1 VVAGDVAL
9 HVMTADHTAPETIV
23 HSSRPSVCDGDEPV
37 WTGEGRPPR
46 RLSWPLRVLLAGAL
60 AIPALLLALAARE
73 NIGLVQRHA
82 EERVAI
88 EAGELGGHDQNAFEI
103 YRVVLGWVMKRVGS
117 PDWGRVTSDLDLHR
131 LLADLATLPQIDA
144 VWVVD
149 ASGRVRAGSRFFPAP
164 SSVSMGADDAFT
176 AQQPADAGTYVG
188 RTHRDALT
196 HHVVFDISRRI
207 SAPGDR
213 FDGAILVSARPEYF
227 VDFYARIT
235 GGKNNRAWLLR
246 DDGSVLAEF
255 PADAAASEPNRN
267 TPFMR
272 SIATAPD
279 STAFGAV
286 SPADGIERIYA
297 LHRLAEF
304 PVDAVVG
311 VPKRDL
317 LPAWPPILRNCLAFA
332 VPAAIALW
340 AMTWLAARLIK
351 RERLA
356 SWRWRSSAQRLRHE
370 IDRRARTEAELSQ
383 AQRIEALG
391 QMTGGVA
398 HDFNNLLAVLQGC
411 LEMLTGR
418 QADERL
424 QKRVNLALE
433 TVSRGNRLVRQL
445 LAFARPG
452 AAAVVPLDLNAE
464 LRGMSELLART
475 VGSGIKL
482 VVELDP
488 DLRPIDADPTR
499 LELVVVNLVVNAR
512 DAMPDGGTLSIRTTH
527 RAGAVQ
533 SGDTAPEQVVELEIS
548 DTGTGMPPEVA
559 RRAFEPFFTTKS
571 AGKGTGLGLSMVDEF
586 VRQAGGSATI
596 RTAVGRGTTVSLQLP
611 RSRTAAGSARDLPES
626 GQP

>member
-9 HVMTADHTAPETIV
+9 HAMSADHTETIV
-23 HSSRPSVCDGDEPV
+23 HSSRPSARDSAEPV
-37 WTGEGRPPR
+37 RSEQRRPPR
-46 RLSWPLRVLLAGAL
+46 RLSWPLRVLLAGSL
-60 AIPALLLALAARE
+60 AIPGLLLALAARE
-73 NIGLVQRHA
+73 NIRLVQRHA
-82 EERVAI
+82 EERVVI
-88 EAGELGGHDQNAFEI
+88 EAGELGEHDQNAFQF
-103 YRVVLGWVMKRVGS
+103 YRVVLGWVAERVGT
-117 PDWGRVTSDLDLHR
+117 PDWGSLTSDLDLHR

-164 SSVSMGADDAFT
+164 PSVSMDADDAFT

-188 RTHRDALT
+188 RTHRDPLT
-196 HHVVFDISRRI
+196 HDVVFDLSRRI
-207 SAPGDR
+207 SAPDGR
-213 FDGAILVSARPEYF
+213 FNGAILLSASPKYF
-227 VDFYARIT
+227 HDFYAKISE
-235 GGKNNRAWLLR
+235 GKNFRAWLLR

-272 SIATAPD
+272 SIAAARDSAPV
-279 STAFGAV
+279 SAV

-304 PVDAVVG
+304 PVDAVFG

-317 LPAWPPILRNCLAFA
+317 RAAWGPILRNYLVFA
-332 VPAAIALW
+332 VPAAIALC
-340 AMTWLAARLIK
+340 AMTWLASRLIK
-351 RERLA
+351 RERVA

-370 IDRRARTEAELSQ
+370 IDLRARTEAELRQ

-391 QMTGGVA
+391 QLTGGIA

-411 LEMLTGR
+411 LEILTGR
-418 QADERL
+418 QPDERL
-424 QKRVNLALE
+424 QKRVDLALE
-433 TVSRGNRLVRQL
+433 TVMRGNRLVRQL

-475 VGSGIKL
+475 VGSGIEIIVK
-482 VVELDP
+482 LDP
-488 DLRPIDADPTR
+488 DLWPIDADPTR
-499 LELVVVNLVVNAR
+499 LELIVVNLVINAR
-512 DAMPDGGTLSIRTTH
+512 DAMPDGGTLSIRAAN
-527 RAGAVQ
+527 RAAATR
-533 SGDTAPEQVVELEIS
+533 SGETALEQVVELEIS

-596 RTAVGRGTTVSLQLP
+596 RTAVGRGTTVSLHLP
-611 RSRTAAGSARDLPES
+611 SSRMAAGPARDLPAS
-626 GQP
+626 AQP